1 MNIENLEEIEQ
12 SMLQLVVSLDLYV
25 FDIQSNHVVS
35 IIRSNNISFVF
46 ESNLISLS
54 INKLILQNNNELT

>member
-1 MNIENLEEIEQ
+1 MSIENLEEIEQ
-12 SMLQLVVSLDLYV
+12 SMLQLVVSFDLYV

-46 ESNLISLS
+46 ESNLTFLN
-54 INKLILQNNNELT
+54 INKLILQDNNELT